1 MIIFIQNLI
10 ICKCGF
16 RIIKKVFVFI
26 IKMYFINIFVDL
38 EDLSYEDNDK
48 IVDVI
53 EVIKIIR
60 EKKIRLSMLFL
71 LVNNNFLE

>member
-1 MIIFIQNLI
+1 M
-10 ICKCGF
+10 
-16 RIIKKVFVFI
+16 
-26 IKMYFINIFVDL
+26 NIFVDL

-60 EKKIRLSMLFL
+60 EKKIRLSMLF
-71 LVNNNFLE
+71 